1 MKVTY
6 LNEDWPA
13 IGKNRKS
20 KIYYY
25 LIETSKNPDMIMAIA
40 EYLYQCK

>member
-6 LNEDWPA
+6 LNKDWPA
-13 IGKNRKS
+13 IVKNRKS

-25 LIETSKNPDMIMAIA
+25 LIETSKNPDMNKVKFT
-40 EYLYQCK
+40 ESCQVV